1 MTSCNKFLDELPDDR
16 ASLDSVEKV
25 KSFLVSAYSSKS
37 LGYILEY
44 SGDNVMSN
52 GNAYS
57 CYSDQDKLYRWE
69 DVEDVST
76 NDCPKYV
83 WNGFYTAIATA
94 NQALEALDALGTSS
108 EANALRAEALL
119 CRAFGMF
126 QLANTFCMAWNP
138 EKADIYPGLPYPK
151 QAGVSVDERGTLRE
165 LYKSINDDIEEA
177 LPLLNDSYL
186 SVPKYHFNAKAA
198 YAFAARFNLYY
209 LNDDKAI
216 EYASKVLGENPQS
229 VLRNVY
235 SYTKL
240 AGVDDIC
247 NSYMRDDANIMLC
260 TAYSVL
266 GRSFLGSA
274 SWKRYAQNREIV
286 TNETFWAT
294 MPWGTGSGNNTLYE
308 SHLLYGTNQCVYY
321 PKMVEQFEVTDKVA
335 QTGYPHIVDAVFTT
349 DETLLVRAEAYTRKK
364 EYTKA
369 LSDMNAWA
377 TAHCSARTGTATR
390 PVFTEESVNAFM
402 DALPEVPA
410 VITTEKQRGI
420 KKPLHPQGFTVEE
433 GTMTN
438 ILYLVLQARRLETFW
453 QGLRFLDIKRYG
465 IEFSH
470 DIENEDPLAFTAGD
484 LRGAIQLPADVLA
497 AGLEANPR

>member
-25 KSFLVSAYSSKS
+25 KSFLVSAYSYK
-37 LGYILEY
+37 LPDFILEY
-44 SGDNVMSN
+44 SADNVMSN
-52 GNAYS
+52 GKAFS

-76 NDCPKYV
+76 NDCPKGL
-83 WNGFYTAIATA
+83 WNGQYTAIATA
-94 NQALEALDALGTSS
+94 NQALEALDALGTSP
-108 EANALRAEALL
+108 ETNALRAEALL

-151 QAGVSVDERGTLRE
+151 QAGVSVDERGTLAE
-165 LYKSINDDIEEA
+165 LYKNINDDIEEA

-216 EYASKVLGENPQS
+216 EYAKKVLGDNPQS
-229 VLRNVY
+229 VLRNV
-235 SYTKL
+235 SAYTAL
-240 AGVDDIC
+240 AGSDDI
-247 NSYMRDDANIMLC
+247 NNAYMRDDANIMLN

-266 GRSFLGSA
+266 GRAFSGS
-274 SWKRYAQNREIV
+274 SLWKRYAPNREIT
-286 TNETFWAT
+286 TNETFWAP
-294 MPWGTGSGNNTLYE
+294 MPWGSGSSSNTLYE
-308 SHLLYGTNQCVYY
+308 SHMLYGSNECVLY
-321 PKMVEQFEVTDKVA
+321 PKMLEQSEVTDKVS
-335 QTGYPHIVDAVFTT
+335 QTGFPHIVDPVFTT
-349 DETLLVRAEAYTRKK
+349 DETCLVRAEAYTRKK
-364 EYTKA
+364 EYGKA
-369 LSDMNAWA
+369 LDDLNAWA
-377 TAHCSARTGTATR
+377 GAHCSAKMGTATR

-402 DALPEVPA
+402 NALPEVPA
-410 VITTEKQRGI
+410 VITSENQRGI

-438 ILYLVLQARRLETFW
+438 ILYLILQIRRLETYW

-470 DIENEDPLAFTAGD
+470 DIENEDPLEFKAGD